1 MIQPNLIIN
10 SSSTPLFGAPI
21 PTEFFILII
30 ILAIWSLIWKG
41 LALYKS
47 AQKGQKIWFIIMLIA
62 NTVGILEIIYL
73 LTHREKK
80 SNIINPLA
88 PKHFTEPSNPNLP

>member
-1 MIQPNLIIN
+1 MLTNTLIQA
-10 SSSTPLFGAPI
+10 SSTIPLQTI
-21 PTEFFILII
+21 PTNWLIGII

-47 AQKGQKIWFIIMLIA
+47 AQKGQKIWFIIMLIG

-73 LTHREKK
+73 LIYREARKTP
-80 SNIINPLA
+80 IINPLA
-88 PKHFTEPSNPNLP
+88 PKHFTEPANPNLP